1 MGLVAN
7 SGEQMH
13 ALLYVSLFLFLG
25 KLPLIVIERLT
36 FLHSMFSMLR
46 EFYCIWQLIFFC
58 IIGSSSIQ
66 PFVQFSTSLASE
78 VYSSFAAN
86 AKEDDGPIIDGTAV
100 PADGNRP

>member
-36 FLHSMFSMLR
+36 FLHSM
-46 EFYCIWQLIFFC
+46 LIFFWVFD
-58 IIGSSSIQ
+58 SSLSRAAISLVFTR
-66 PFVQFSTSLASE
+66 FVFSDQR
-78 VYSSFAAN
+78 N
-86 AKEDDGPIIDGTAV
+86 KED
-100 PADGNRP
+100 

>member
-25 KLPLIVIERLT
+25 KLPLIVIEWLT
-36 FLHSMFSMLR
+36 FLHSMLR

-58 IIGSSSIQ
+58 VIGSSSIQ

-100 PADGNRP
+100 PADGHRP